1 MDELLQ
7 LADKVRELRDTK
19 TEQKAVLDAVET
31 ELKDTEQQLTEVM
44 TAAEVPNFTRGDKQ
58 FILTSTTRWSAET
71 DKKEELYN
79 VLHEQGY
86 DELFTVNTQT
96 LGSFVKE
103 QASEFADEHGEDGL
117 PDWLLGMVKS
127 YDQVGITVKKATK
140 K

>member
-1 MDELLQ
+1 
-7 LADKVRELRDTK
+7 
-19 TEQKAVLDAVET
+19 VLDAVES
-31 ELKDTEQQLTEVM
+31 ELKDTERQLTEAM
-44 TAAEVPNFTRGDKQ
+44 TAAEVPRGLGCPHFNNTRGDKQ

-71 DKKEELYN
+71 NKKDELYRQ
-79 VLHEQGY
+79 LREQGY

-103 QASEFADEHGEDGL
+103 QASEFADKHNGEDGL
-117 PDWLLGMVKS
+117 PDWLLGLVKS